1 MIFTHSE
8 IEAHV
13 VNFFRAYLA
22 FAETGDNPL
31 EFNTHDGLCIA
42 KYRYV
47 DNIERLDGCDRHGLM
62 VGMDGCDRH
71 DLMVGIREY
80 MDDAFI
86 NADMCPDYPFG
97 MRNYL
102 QRYNTHTQHECPLR
116 LQFIRNFLADK
127 AP

>member
-13 VNFFRAYLA
+13 VSFFRAYLS

-47 DNIERLDGCDRHGLM
+47 DFLARLGEDFEALI
-62 VGMDGCDRH
+62 VA
-71 DLMVGIREY
+71 ISKY

-86 NADMCPDYPFG
+86 NEGMCPDYPFG
-97 MRNYL
+97 MRSYL
-102 QRYNTHTQHECPLR
+102 QRYNNHTQHECPSR
-116 LQFIRNFLADK
+116 LHFIHNFLADK